1 MSDMGVMS
9 SQMIAIQQMQLSLIK
24 NGAEMQQKVVEVLLG
39 DDTRAISHSDFVG
52 TMVDVSL

>member
-1 MSDMGVMS
+1 MGVMS